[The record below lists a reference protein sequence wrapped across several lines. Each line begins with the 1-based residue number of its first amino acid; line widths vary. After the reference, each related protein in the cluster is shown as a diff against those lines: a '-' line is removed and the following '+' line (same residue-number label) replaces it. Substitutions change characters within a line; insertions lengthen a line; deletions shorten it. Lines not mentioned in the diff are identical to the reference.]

1 MFPGLLGREKERVRK
16 AKRANIL
23 TVENWCAGRFFL
35 LFFFF
40 YDVLGAREESALTWR
55 ATDDFL
61 FGGWRQLCED
71 FIASLNLLRIDLWTT
86 RSVLALCLAAAFREV
101 LNPSLARFQ
110 LGLSLN
116 DVSFADFYLQL

>member
-1 MFPGLLGREKERVRK
+1 MFPGLLGRAKERVRK

-35 LFFFF
+35 LFFFC
-40 YDVLGAREESALTWR
+40 DVLGAREESALTWR
-55 ATDDFL
+55 ATD
-61 FGGWRQLCED
+61 GWRQLCED

-101 LNPSLARFQ
+101 LNPALARFK
-110 LGLSLN
+110 LGWPH
-116 DVSFADFYLQL
+116 